1 MVVTVRDDERD
12 GPAFVVGDVHG
23 HLDKLI
29 SALNRVGSSTTAA
42 NWTGGRDSLWF
53 LGDFVDRGPDG
64 IGVIELVMRLGDE
77 QRGQAARCTLCSAT
91 TRCCCWGMHL
101 FGDTPV
107 PSDFGF
113 RASRVAGISTAA
125 VVRPEQAD
133 RPACAVVDRSSGRCG
148 GEGQPA
154 AALRHPRRT

>member
-29 SALNRVGSSTTAA
+29 SALNRVGLVDDGGH
-42 NWTGGRDSLWF
+42 WTGGRDSLWF

-77 QRGQAARCTLCSAT
+77 AARAGGQVHSLLGNHEVAAA
-91 TRCCCWGMHL
+91 GMHL
-101 FGDTPV
+101 FG
-107 PSDFGF
+107 
-113 RASRVAGISTAA
+113 
-125 VVRPEQAD
+125 E
-133 RPACAVVDRSSGRCG
+133 
-148 GEGQPA
+148 
-154 AALRHPRRT
+154 HPGPI